1 MNLLAKQKTR
11 HRCREQIYGYQEGK
25 GKWSGLGD
33 WDWHI
38 YSIIYKVEMRT
49 DCIAQETLLNTLCV
63 CVCESLSH
71 VQLFATPWTI
81 AC

>member
-49 DCIAQETLLNTLCV
+49 DCIAQETLLNTLMTSMRTGSKEEWIYV
-63 CVCESLSH
+63 H
-71 VQLFATPWTI
+71 I
-81 AC
+81 